1 MSARPPPPQNPKA
14 HDQTREQVRLWKR
27 FTDRPDEQVK
37 AGRVQRERRGLD
49 EREACQLTEHGALTR
64 AEDVVPAAQK
74 LKQGSREQGGD
85 VCGARIETRELDEQE
100 KRVVSLMKEV
110 EPLLSPEAHE
120 KVTRLLCEVTAY
132 DLMQALHMAGH
143 ARTKTKFRG

>member
-1 MSARPPPPQNPKA
+1 MAVKTPWFDDSTDTPLIAEYARK
-14 HDQTREQVRLWKR
+14 
-27 FTDRPDEQVK
+27 
-37 AGRVQRERRGLD
+37 LD
-49 EREACQLTEHGALTR
+49 SFLDAVA
-64 AEDVVPAAQK
+64 D
-74 LKQGSREQGGD
+74 
-85 VCGARIETRELDEQE
+85 ARIETRELDEQE
-100 KRVVSLMKEV
+100 KRVVALMKEV

>member
-1 MSARPPPPQNPKA
+1 MAAKTPWFDDSTDTPLIAEYARK
-14 HDQTREQVRLWKR
+14 
-27 FTDRPDEQVK
+27 
-37 AGRVQRERRGLD
+37 LD
-49 EREACQLTEHGALTR
+49 SFLDAVA
-64 AEDVVPAAQK
+64 D
-74 LKQGSREQGGD
+74 
-85 VCGARIETRELDEQE
+85 ARIETRELDEQE
-100 KRVVSLMKEV
+100 KRVVTLMKEI

>member
-1 MSARPPPPQNPKA
+1 MTAKTPWFDDSTDTPLIAEYARK
-14 HDQTREQVRLWKR
+14 
-27 FTDRPDEQVK
+27 
-37 AGRVQRERRGLD
+37 LD
-49 EREACQLTEHGALTR
+49 SFLDAVA
-64 AEDVVPAAQK
+64 D
-74 LKQGSREQGGD
+74 
-85 VCGARIETRELDEQE
+85 ARIETRELDEQE

>member
-1 MSARPPPPQNPKA
+1 MAAKTPWFDDSTDTPLIAEYARK
-14 HDQTREQVRLWKR
+14 
-27 FTDRPDEQVK
+27 
-37 AGRVQRERRGLD
+37 LD
-49 EREACQLTEHGALTR
+49 SFLDAVA
-64 AEDVVPAAQK
+64 D
-74 LKQGSREQGGD
+74 
-85 VCGARIETRELDEQE
+85 ARIETRELDEQE
-100 KRVVSLMKEV
+100 KRVVVLMKEV